1 MVGVIKLHNHP
12 TISEPQASATIPS
25 TMPDVQDELRDEARP
40 GSVQPV
46 DARLV
51 ERVEALLEEGQ
62 RADLDA
68 LLADLYAADVARLM
82 GMLSLDEARHI
93 FHLLPDDE
101 AADVLTEL
109 DSADRE
115 RLLETAAPARI
126 AEILDRLDTDDA
138 ADVLGDLREDVALDV
153 LPRLEDAAEVRGL
166 LTYEADTAGGLMATE
181 FVVVPVHAT
190 VAQATEEVRRQAE
203 HMDEVYVIFVEDEA
217 GRLVGLVSIKRLLLS
232 PASTFVERIMETDF
246 VSVTVDRDQEDVA
259 RIMERYDIVSLPV
272 TDRDG
277 HLVGR
282 ITIDDVVDVLREEAE
297 EDLQV
302 ISGSSGDEELNSSI
316 LEITRGRLPWLAVGL
331 LGTFLSA
338 SVVKH
343 FESALEH
350 VVVLA
355 FFIPIMTA
363 MAGNAAIQSA
373 AITVQG
379 LSSGKLLVGDAF
391 RRVFKEMTV
400 ALVNGAALSLLLCL
414 IVWGFDLGGPQ
425 ALRLALVSALA
436 LFIVIILATTNGAF
450 IPVVLSR
457 LGIDPAVSMG
467 PFVTTANDILGLT
480 IYFTITTALFL

>member
-1 MVGVIKLHNHP
+1 
-12 TISEPQASATIPS
+12 
-25 TMPDVQDELRDEARP
+25 MPDVQEDFRD
-40 GSVQPV
+40 
-46 DARLV
+46 DARTGESLDGRFV
-51 ERVEALLEEGQ
+51 ERVEELLEGGSRDELTALL
-62 RADLDA
+62 DTLHT
-68 LLADLYAADVARLM
+68 ADVARLM
-82 GMLSLDEARHI
+82 GMLSLDEARRV

-101 AADVLTEL
+101 AAEVLTEL

-126 AEILDRLDTDDA
+126 AEILDKLDTDDA
-138 ADVLGDLREDVALDV
+138 ADVLGDLREDVARDV
-153 LPRLEDAAEVRGL
+153 LPRLEDADELRGL
-166 LTYEADTAGGLMATE
+166 MAYEGDTAGGLMATE
-181 FVVVPVHAT
+181 FVVVPSHAT

-203 HMDEVYVIFVEDEA
+203 HMDEVYVIFVEDDS

-246 VSVTVDRDQEDVA
+246 VSVTADRDQEDVA
-259 RIMERYDIVSLPV
+259 RIMERYDLVSLPV

-277 HLVGR
+277 RLVGR
-282 ITIDDVVDVLREEAE
+282 ITIDDVVDVLREEAD

-302 ISGSSGDEELNSSI
+302 ISGASGDEELNSSI
-316 LEITRGRLPWLAVGL
+316 FEIMRGRLPWLAVGL

-379 LSSGKLLVGDAF
+379 LSSGRLLVGDAF
-391 RRVFKEMTV
+391 RRVFKETTV
-400 ALVNGAALSLLLCL
+400 ALLNGMALSSLLCG
-414 IVWGFDLGGPQ
+414 IVWAFGLGGPDT
-425 ALRLALVSALA
+425 LRLALVSALS
-436 LFIVIILATTNGAF
+436 LFIVIILATTNGAL
-450 IPVVLSR
+450 IPVVLSK
-457 LGIDPAVSMG
+457 LGVDPAVSMG
-467 PFVTTANDILGLT
+467 PFVTTANDILGLS
-480 IYFTITTALFL
+480 IYFGITTALFLR

>member
-1 MVGVIKLHNHP
+1 MIE
-12 TISEPQASATIPS
+12 T
-25 TMPDVQDELRDEARP
+25 QDDLREEARP

-51 ERVEALLEEGQ
+51 ERVETLLERGD
-62 RADLDA
+62 ADGLDA
-68 LLADLYAADVARLM
+68 LLSDLYAADVARLL
-82 GMLSLDEARHI
+82 GMLSLDEARRV
-93 FHLLPDDE
+93 FHRLPDEE

-109 DSADRE
+109 GSTERE
-115 RLLETAAPARI
+115 RLLQTAAPQRI
-126 AEILDRLDTDDA
+126 AEILDQLDTDDA

-153 LPRLEDAAEVRGL
+153 LPRLEDAAELRGL
-166 LTYEADTAGGLMATE
+166 LAYEGDTAGGIMAAE
-181 FVVVPVHAT
+181 FVVVPQHAT

-203 HMDEVYVIFVEDEA
+203 HMDEVYVIFVQDEA
-217 GRLVGLVSIKRLLLS
+217 ERLVGIVSIKRLLLS
-232 PASTFVERIMETDF
+232 PATTFVESIMETDF
-246 VSVTVDRDQEDVA
+246 ISVTVDEDQEDVA
-259 RIMERYDIVSLPV
+259 RIMSRYDLVSLPV
-272 TDRDG
+272 TDHDG
-277 HLVGR
+277 RLVGR

-302 ISGSSGDEELNSSI
+302 ISGSSGDEELSSSI
-316 LEITRGRLPWLAVGL
+316 FEITRGRLPWLAVGL

-338 SVVKH
+338 SVVKQ
-343 FESALEH
+343 FEAALEQ

-379 LSSGKLLVGDAF
+379 LSSGRLLVGDAF

-400 ALVNGAALSLLLCL
+400 ALLNGAALSLLLCG
-414 IVWGFDLGGPQ
+414 IVWLFGIGG
-425 ALRLALVSALA
+425 ADTLRLALVSSLA
-436 LFIVIILATTNGAF
+436 LFIVILLATTNGAF

-480 IYFTITTALFL
+480 IYFAITTTLFL